1 MCRRRDVV
9 ATLRDSGR
17 EIVAALAAIPESR
30 GGFRYAPDKWTI
42 REVVGHLIDAERIF
56 GYRALRLARADAT
69 PLPGFEE
76 NDYVRTAG
84 SDARTM
90 ADLVDELRVVREGT
104 VRLFASLPRRGVDA
118 PRRRE
123 PSGGERACPGVH
135 HRRARAASHDCAA
148 RALPGRHLIAPGATA
163 ETRSSPDRTSSRE
176 ERRASAVA

>member
-1 MCRRRDVV
+1 MPTLTRARPDDTEYAPFYARYVDDVPEADVV

-17 EIVAALAAIPESR
+17 EIVAALSAIPESR

-76 NDYVRTAG
+76 NDYARTAG

-90 ADLVDELRVVREGT
+90 ADLVDELRIVREGT
-104 VRLFASLPRRGVDA
+104 VRLFASLPDEAWTRRGIVNH
-118 PRRRE
+118 RE
-123 PSGGERACPGVH
+123 ISV
-135 HRRARAASHDCAA
+135 
-148 RALPGRHLIAPGATA
+148 RALAYITAGHARHHMAVL
-163 ETRSSPDRTSSRE
+163 RE
-176 ERRASAVA
+176 RYAV